1 MAVAALGAP
10 TSALAGTYT
19 WNLASDFTHVAPG
32 ANPDHDPYGATP
44 WDYDES
50 PTGSTTPSTFTALP
64 TFGVSGSL
72 ATWSDTA
79 TGTVV
84 GENPTATPIVVGED
98 TIQPGIFVE
107 PGSDGQAAAVGWSS
121 PFTDTTMVS
130 INGTVSSDATGG
142 GVTPCAYT
150 TTWTLEESDGT
161 PLLSGSLGGM
171 TGSSTA
177 DFSEPTVSIAAG
189 TAIYIA
195 VSSPPADAA
204 CDATGLSLQI
214 QASGVAPAPTVT
226 TPASGSSTTLTSPGF
241 GGAAGADFGDGSQ
254 VTLRVYSGQSAAG
267 SPVQSVTVPRSGAVW
282 TASLSSPLPLGTY
295 TAQAEQD
302 DISSPADVG
311 LSAPITFVVRL
322 PSITLDSLGTKPL
335 STASPALTGTADTS
349 LGSEPFAVVQIYSGT
364 ATSGQ
369 AVRTLTTALSPTGQ
383 FSASVT
389 PALAD
394 GTYTAVA
401 EQTDLSGTTGF
412 SSPQTF
418 SVDTQAPAV
427 TLLTPGK
434 GSRADNL
441 KLLFTGAA
449 GSEPF
454 DSHTITVTL
463 YKGHKALG
471 KPYGTAQVNVA
482 GSTWSVTWPKALPP
496 AVYTAVASQTDAVGH
511 VGTSVAHTFTVL
523 PLPPVIGK
531 RVTIN
536 GSAHVSV
543 KITCNELSGDGC
555 TGTVIVLTRGEFQPL
570 AGGPVGHLTVMF
582 AYVHIPGGQSS
593 TVTRTTL
600 VAVADVLRGH
610 ANVPVTVTAT
620 LHPARGQAIH
630 AIAHDR
636 LRHI

>member
-44 WDYDES
+44 WVYDES
-50 PTGSTTPSTFTALP
+50 TSGSTAPSSFSALP
-64 TFGVSGSL
+64 TFGTSDGL
-72 ATWSDTA
+72 ATWSDGS
-79 TGTVV
+79 TGAVV
-84 GENPTATPIVVGED
+84 GDNPTGSPIPYGGNASIGSGNFVV
-98 TIQPGIFVE
+98 
-107 PGSDGQAAAVGWSS
+107 PGSAGATVAVGWNS
-121 PFTDTTMVS
+121 PFSQTTTVS
-130 INGTVSSDATGG
+130 INGSVSADAGTSP
-142 GVTPCAYT
+142 PCTYAT
-150 TTWTLEESDGT
+150 NWTLEDSGGT
-161 PLLSGSLGGM
+161 VLQSGLLAG
-171 TGSSTA
+171 
-177 DFSEPTVSIAAG
+177 PAG
-189 TAIYIA
+189 TSAGFSQSAVA
-195 VSSPPADAA
+195 VSPGASLFLTVADAPGET
-204 CDATGLSLQI
+204 CTATGITFQI
-214 QASGVAPAPTVT
+214 QAGGTAPTPT
-226 TPASGSSTTLTSPGF
+226 LTNPASGSSTTLTSPGF

-254 VTLRVYSGQSAAG
+254 VTLRVYSGQSASG
-267 SPVQSVTVPRSGAVW
+267 SPVQSVTVPRSGAAW
-282 TASLSSPLPLGTY
+282 TAALSSPLPLGTY

-311 LSAPITFVVRL
+311 LSAPVTFVVRL
-322 PSITLDSLGTKPL
+322 PSITLDSPGTKPL
-335 STASPALTGTADTS
+335 STASPTLTGTADTS
-349 LGSEPFAVVQIYSGT
+349 LGSEPFAVVQIYTGT

-369 AVRTLTTALSPTGQ
+369 PARTLTSALSTTGQ

-427 TLLTPGK
+427 TLVSPRK
-434 GSRADNL
+434 GSRANEL

-449 GSEPF
+449 GTEPF
-454 DSHTITVTL
+454 DSRTVTVTL
-463 YKGHKALG
+463 YRGHKALG

-482 GSTWSVTWPKALPP
+482 GSTWSVTWPKALAP

-511 VGTSVAHTFTVL
+511 LGTSVAHTFTVL

-543 KITCNELSGDGC
+543 KITCNEPSGDSC

-600 VAVADVLRGH
+600 VAVAAVLHGH

-620 LHPARGQAIH
+620 LHPAHGKAIH
-630 AIAHDR
+630 ATARDR
-636 LRHI
+636 LRHV